1 MQSLNRIRIV
11 IFALM
16 VFGAFANFAQNEW
29 GHIVIVICQGFIAL
43 TFLGETVAYLI
54 QRVKAKQSK
63 VLSALI
69 FATFCIMFVSYF
81 TGWIINSDSYSQYF
95 IIITLFALLL
105 LLLLLIIDEIV
116 IWSKRNKIPS
126 VIKGI
131 YEAFFFGMVF
141 LGLMS
146 KNLLLPGSGVVIVLS
161 IVALVPYFIVKMIR
175 FFVSNYKKGFAIVS
189 LLSIGTTATILM
201 GAAYMFKVMH
211 WPGSNIMFYIVL
223 IFTAIMLLATI
234 KWKYEFENKKIN
246 VLKAMQMLNKNILLF
261 YFVSLA
267 FGVYYQLA
275 SVGIAPKFYSQR
287 LPSEVNKY
295 IDERED
301 EKAEELRNAYV
312 NFIERAEKNG
322 FLK

>member
-1 MQSLNRIRIV
+1 MKALNRIRIML
-11 IFALM
+11 FALM

-29 GHIVIVICQGFIAL
+29 GNTVITICQGLIAL
-43 TFLGETVAYLI
+43 TFIWESFALLI
-54 QRVKAKQSK
+54 KRIKAKQHNMFN
-63 VLSALI
+63 VLVITVIVSMFLSYLVGLIILHQNLNYFILANGIALLFLFI
-69 FATFCIMFVSYF
+69 ILAVNEVVMFVQKKSGLMPI
-81 TGWIINSDSYSQYF
+81 TG
-95 IIITLFALLL
+95 
-105 LLLLLIIDEIV
+105 V
-116 IWSKRNKIPS
+116 
-126 VIKGI
+126 
-131 YEAFFFGMVF
+131 YESFFLGMF
-141 LGLMS
+141 FCGLMS
-146 KNLLLPGSGVVIVLS
+146 KNFLLPGSNVVIFLS
-161 IVALVPYFIVKMIR
+161 MAALILYFTIVMFR
-175 FFVSNYKKGFAIVS
+175 FFISNYKKGLAIIS
-189 LLSIGTTATILM
+189 ILSIGTTATILM
-201 GAAYMFKVMH
+201 GAAYLFKVMH
-211 WPGSNIMFYIVL
+211 WPGANIMFYVVL
-223 IFTAIMLLATI
+223 VFTAIMMLATI

-261 YFVSLA
+261 YFVSLT

>member
-29 GHIVIVICQGFIAL
+29 GNTVIIICQGLIAL
-43 TFLGETVAYLI
+43 TFLAETVTYLI
-54 QRVKAKQSK
+54 QRIKTKQNK
-63 VLSALI
+63 VLSILS
-69 FATFCIMFVSYF
+69 FASFCIMFLSYF
-81 TGWIINSDSYSQYF
+81 AAWIIASDASEYLVIMTVF
-95 IIITLFALLL
+95 VLLL
-105 LLLLLIIDEIV
+105 LLLLLIIDEIAV
-116 IWSKRNKIPS
+116 RVKRNASPMS
-126 VIKGI
+126 IKGI

-141 LGLMS
+141 WGLMS
-146 KNLLLPGSGVVIVLS
+146 KNMLLPGSSVIMTLS
-161 IVALVPYFIVKMIR
+161 IVALIPYFMIKMIR
-175 FFVSNYKKGFAIVS
+175 FFSSNYKKGFAIVS
-189 LLSIGTTATILM
+189 VLSIGTTATILM
-201 GAAYMFKVMH
+201 GAAYLFKVMH
-211 WPGSNIMFYIVL
+211 WPGANIMFYVVL
-223 IFTAIMLLATI
+223 AFTAIMMLATI

-246 VLKAMQMLNKNILLF
+246 MLKAMQMLNKNILLF
-261 YFVSLA
+261 YFVSLT